1 MKNLTVEWICALWEQ
16 TKITRF
22 LQFVEAG
29 SQEKPEAQGISVKK
43 KKIRNNVHLKLC
55 KDYLHSL
62 HLIWINIWRRL

>member
-43 KKIRNNVHLKLC
+43 KKKSGTMSISNSAKTIC
-55 KDYLHSL
+55 IAC
-62 HLIWINIWRRL
+62 IWFE

>member
-29 SQEKPEAQGISVKK
+29 SQEKPKAQGISVKK
-43 KKIRNNVHLKLC
+43 KKKNQEQCPSQTLQ
-55 KDYLHSL
+55 
-62 HLIWINIWRRL
+62 RLFA

>member
-43 KKIRNNVHLKLC
+43 KKKKSGTMSISNSAKTIC
-55 KDYLHSL
+55 IAC
-62 HLIWINIWRRL
+62 IWFE

>member
-43 KKIRNNVHLKLC
+43 KKKNQEQCPSQTLQ
-55 KDYLHSL
+55 
-62 HLIWINIWRRL
+62 RLFA

>member
-43 KKIRNNVHLKLC
+43 KKKSETMSISNSAKTIC
-55 KDYLHSL
+55 IAC
-62 HLIWINIWRRL
+62 IWFE